1 MDMTGKDMVINRK
14 DMARK
19 KLAKLKAG
27 QSAFTETQ
35 EVADLLRK
43 LAKDDGVLFDED
55 NTDLGAWFIPKT
67 QTEKSE

>member
-1 MDMTGKDMVINRK
+1 MDVTGKDMVINRK

-27 QSAFTETQ
+27 QSAFTETK

-43 LAKDDGVLFDED
+43 YAKEEGVLFEED
-55 NTDLGAWFIPKT
+55 DTDLGAWFIPQS

>member
-27 QSAFTETQ
+27 QSAFTETK
-35 EVADLLRK
+35 EVAELLRK
-43 LAKDDGVLFDED
+43 LAKEEGVSYEED
-55 NTDLGAWFIPKT
+55 VTELGAWFIPQK
-67 QTEKSE
+67 

>member
-27 QSAFTETQ
+27 QSAFAETN

-43 LAKDDGVLFDED
+43 LAKEDGVAFQED
-55 NTDLGAWFIPKT
+55 HTDLGAWFIPE
-67 QTEKSE
+67 TEKSE